1 MARRSVKSPEENVLA
16 LRTDS
21 LAPEGTGRQLYDAV
35 YNKQL
40 DQVRTLCERWA
51 GHGEVINWANPYSG
65 DTPLHEA
72 RDSPQCATIL
82 LSTPG
87 IDVNKG
93 DRHGWTPLWWAA
105 WKGQPET
112 VQALLAAP
120 GIDLNKAPTGGWA
133 KGKSPLTIAREEAAR
148 GKASYESEQEAVWRM
163 EGCQEVVRLLEAA
176 VAKQTRPSTD
186 SLAPVPALEGTRD
199 EGFFTPPETPPQR
212 QQAPAP
218 ALEETGRQLFK
229 AAAYGEV
236 AEVRTLCERWA
247 GHGEVISWAN
257 PVSGSTPLHEAH
269 RSPEITAILL
279 GTPGIDVNKATKH
292 GLTPLFYAA
301 YFGNPKTAK
310 ALLAAPG
317 IDINKAATGEGLEGK
332 SPLTIAREMATAGKL
347 WEDSEKEAAERR
359 KACQEVVRL
368 LEAAEAKPSK
378 GGKIK
383 TRKNKRSKK
392 NKRKTSNLYR
402 RRI

>member
-51 GHGEVINWANPYSG
+51 GHGEVISWANPYTG
-65 DTPLHEA
+65 DTPLHAA

-93 DRHGWTPLWWAA
+93 DRHGW
-105 WKGQPET
+105 
-112 VQALLAAP
+112 
-120 GIDLNKAPTGGWA
+120 
-133 KGKSPLTIAREEAAR
+133 
-148 GKASYESEQEAVWRM
+148 
-163 EGCQEVVRLLEAA
+163 
-176 VAKQTRPSTD
+176 
-186 SLAPVPALEGTRD
+186 
-199 EGFFTPPETPPQR
+199 
-212 QQAPAP
+212 
-218 ALEETGRQLFK
+218 
-229 AAAYGEV
+229 
-236 AEVRTLCERWA
+236 
-247 GHGEVISWAN
+247 
-257 PVSGSTPLHEAH
+257 
-269 RSPEITAILL
+269 
-279 GTPGIDVNKATKH
+279 
-292 GLTPLFYAA
+292 TPLFYAA